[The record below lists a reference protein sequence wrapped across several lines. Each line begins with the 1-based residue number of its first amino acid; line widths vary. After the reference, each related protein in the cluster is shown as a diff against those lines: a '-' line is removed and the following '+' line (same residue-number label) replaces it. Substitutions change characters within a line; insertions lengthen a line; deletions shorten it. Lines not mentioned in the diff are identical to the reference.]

1 MVKLRAKDSES
12 IWRENDSRNAHLLVP
27 SSPLE
32 GEHYCRLS
40 FSRESGML
48 CVVSCP
54 PPVHNDINVGGEGN
68 AEDAGT
74 EQQGWETKVLDEID
88 PVDIIGAEMEV
99 DFRST
104 EWTGFLH
111 ETTQTGGDD
120 KSIDASRAAKPLE
133 HSIPVANT
141 ATVPVRPRRL
151 NRNMAVAYLNIYCYP
166 KQNSSNRFSMKS
178 SVSRQAHHRQ
188 FEVAAT
194 EDFAFVRSVVRGIRC
209 LANLGHHK
217 SGSKGSGPR
226 PRRYLVVMNPFSGT
240 GQGQRIYDSTV
251 KPMFAQAGI
260 DHDLCVTQH
269 GGHAM
274 DRMASSLG
282 DSRHDS
288 EAECDEQAE
297 SRDLSSYDA
306 LIAMGGDGMLWELQ
320 QGILARH
327 DSEIIL
333 KKLSFGIIG
342 CGTCNGLAATLLHWA
357 NEKYSPLESTYMICK
372 GQIGPMDLSR
382 YETLSG
388 KIYTGFLTFS
398 WAFIADV
405 DLDSECLRFLGA
417 LRTDIWAAYRILRM
431 KAYKGVFSYLPP
443 SAVEDRSK
451 AVTMPPLGEALPQSW
466 ETVSGD
472 FILLWASQVS
482 HASYKEHQSPESQM
496 NDGVFRVMVVRS
508 PISRL
513 QMLKLA
519 LGIESAG
526 HIHHDRC
533 EMYECMAFRLV
544 PGEEGSHNDLDGEKI
559 EDGPIQACVLPGAAN
574 FFFPN

>member
-1 MVKLRAKDSES
+1 
-12 IWRENDSRNAHLLVP
+12 
-27 SSPLE
+27 
-32 GEHYCRLS
+32 
-40 FSRESGML
+40 
-48 CVVSCP
+48 
-54 PPVHNDINVGGEGN
+54 
-68 AEDAGT
+68 
-74 EQQGWETKVLDEID
+74 
-88 PVDIIGAEMEV
+88 
-99 DFRST
+99 
-104 EWTGFLH
+104 
-111 ETTQTGGDD
+111 
-120 KSIDASRAAKPLE
+120 
-133 HSIPVANT
+133 
-141 ATVPVRPRRL
+141 
-151 NRNMAVAYLNIYCYP
+151 
-166 KQNSSNRFSMKS
+166 MKS

-388 KIYTGFLTFS
+388 KIYIVGIHMARDAVNGRGVPKS
-398 WAFIADV
+398 AQRPRGCDFIDAD
-405 DLDSECLRFLGA
+405 
-417 LRTDIWAAYRILRM
+417 RM
-431 KAYKGVFSYLPP
+431 SIAGKGVDWKGASNIRTNAKFQ
-443 SAVEDRSK
+443 D
-451 AVTMPPLGEALPQSW
+451 T
-466 ETVSGD
+466 D
-472 FILLWASQVS
+472 FV
-482 HASYKEHQSPESQM
+482 
-496 NDGVFRVMVVRS
+496 
-508 PISRL
+508 
-513 QMLKLA
+513 
-519 LGIESAG
+519 
-526 HIHHDRC
+526 
-533 EMYECMAFRLV
+533 
-544 PGEEGSHNDLDGEKI
+544 
-559 EDGPIQACVLPGAAN
+559 
-574 FFFPN
+574 